1 MLTETRHREGK
12 GVSNS
17 QDTMTGAAT
26 RPDGC
31 KASDADWAT
40 IDWRTVEKEVFKLQ
54 QRIYRASLRGQIVQ
68 VHHLQRLLM
77 RSWHARLFAVR
88 KVTQDNRGKRTAGID
103 GESNLSPTARFEL
116 ANHLRLRDKATPLR
130 RVWIPKPGSGEKR
143 PLGIPTMRV
152 RAEQTLAKLA
162 LEPEW
167 EARFEPN
174 SYGFRP
180 GRSAHDAIGALFLM
194 LRFRTCY
201 VLDADIRK
209 CFDHTCWYSFA

>member
-1 MLTETRHREGK
+1 
-12 GVSNS
+12 
-17 QDTMTGAAT
+17 MTGAAT
-26 RPDGC
+26 RPDGY
-31 KASDADWAT
+31 KTPAADWSA

-54 QRIYRASLRGQIVQ
+54 QRIYRASLRGQNVQ

-77 RSWHARLFAVR
+77 RSWHVRLLAVR
-88 KVTQDNRGKRTAGID
+88 EVTQDNRGKRTAGID
-103 GESNLSPTARFEL
+103 GERNLSPTARFEL
-116 ANHLRLRDKATPLR
+116 AHQLRLREKATPLR
-130 RVWIPKPGSGEKR
+130 RVGIPKPGSADTR
-143 PLGIPTMRV
+143 PLGIPTLRV
-152 RAEQTLAKLA
+152 RAEQALAKLG

-194 LRFRTCY
+194 LRFKACY

-209 CFDHTCWYSFA
+209 CLDRINHDVLLRKLNTFPRLRRVIQA